1 MIIYYNIIMEKKSKA
16 QLEKENKEL
25 KEKLRIKGG
34 GCRFC

>member
-1 MIIYYNIIMEKKSKA
+1 MESKTKA

-34 GCRFC
+34 GCRVCPCE